1 MKCNEVFT
9 PGIFPKVTFVDSHIK
24 AKQQILRDGLET
36 KSMLI
41 AVSGPSKSGKTV
53 FVEDVVGRDNLIHVT
68 GAGVTSPQVLWQR
81 VFDIIGTP
89 TEQTKVTEK
98 NIQAAIG
105 AKLTTEAN
113 ALFVKGGGEV
123 GATGTWAEKDGITE
137 KYSQDFL
144 QLLIKELKGTS
155 YVIFID
161 DFHYIPRD
169 VQKILA
175 EHIKEAIRQG
185 INIVCASVPY
195 HSDDVLKANSDL
207 RGRILTIDL
216 DYWNP
221 EILAEIAV
229 KGFAALQVKYSK
241 PFLQNIV
248 AESAGSPQLMQTIC
262 LNACYEGKVRT
273 TNTNDTLMLGENS
286 EFTKD
291 VCMRTVMSTDYSSVV
306 EKMREGP
313 KTRGTERNQHVL
325 KDGSRFDVY
334 PIVLKAIA
342 QNPPLLNFRYADL
355 VSRIESLCG
364 ENGPSGSSV
373 TGACFHISQI
383 ANDSSNQN
391 IMEWDG
397 SSDVLDIR
405 DPYLLF
411 YLRWSEKY

>member
-9 PGIFPKVTFVDSHIK
+9 PGVFPKVTFVDSHIK
-24 AKQQILRDGLET
+24 SKQQILRDGLET

-68 GAGVTSPQVLWQR
+68 GAGVTNPDVLWQR

-89 TEQTKVTEK
+89 TEQTKIKEK
-98 NIQAAIG
+98 NTQAALSG
-105 AKLTTEAN
+105 KLTTEAN
-113 ALFVKGGGEV
+113 AIFVKGGGEV
-123 GATGTWAEKDGITE
+123 GATGSWTE
-137 KYSQDFL
+137 KNGVTEKHSQDFL

-161 DFHYIPRD
+161 DFHYIPKD
-169 VQKILA
+169 VQKVLA

-207 RGRILTIDL
+207 RGRILSIDL
-216 DYWNP
+216 DYWTP

-229 KGFAALQVKYSK
+229 KGFAALNVKYSE
-241 PFLQNIV
+241 PFLQSII

-262 LNACYEGKVRT
+262 LNACYEGNVRT
-273 TNTNDTLMLGENS
+273 INADNSLTLGSNS
-286 EFTKD
+286 DFTKS

-306 EKMREGP
+306 EKMKEGP

-342 QNPPLLNFRYADL
+342 QNPPALNFRYTSL
-355 VSRIESLCG
+355 VDRIESLCG

-373 TGACFHISQI
+373 TGACLHISQI
-383 ANDSSNQN
+383 ANDYANQN
-391 IMEWDG
+391 VLEWDG

-411 YLRWSEKY
+411 YLRWSEK

>member
-1 MKCNEVFT
+1 MKCNAVFT

-36 KSMLI
+36 RSLLI
-41 AVSGPSKSGKTV
+41 AISGPSKSGKTV

-68 GAGVTSPQVLWQR
+68 GAGVTSPHILWQR

-89 TEQTKVTEK
+89 TEQTKTVEK
-98 NIQAAIG
+98 SFQG
-105 AKLTTEAN
+105 EVSGKLTTEAN

-123 GATGTWAEKDGITE
+123 GTTGIWADKDGMSE

-144 QLLIKELKGTS
+144 QLLIKELNGTS

-161 DFHYIPRD
+161 DFHYIPKD
-169 VQKILA
+169 VQKVLA

-185 INIVCASVPY
+185 INIICASVPY

-216 DYWNP
+216 DYWSP

-229 KGFAALQVKYSK
+229 KGFDALKVKYDAS
-241 PFLQNIV
+241 FLQRII

-262 LNACYEGKVRT
+262 LNACYEGDIRT
-273 TNTNDTLMLGENS
+273 VNKDEKLVLGS
-286 EFTKD
+286 APEFTKD
-291 VCMRTVMSTDYSSVV
+291 VCLRTVMSTDYSSVV
-306 EKMREGP
+306 EKMRDGP
-313 KTRGTERNQHVL
+313 KTRGTERNQHAL
-325 KDGSRFDVY
+325 KDSTRADVY
-334 PIVLKAIA
+334 PIVLMAIA
-342 QNPPLLNFRYADL
+342 QDPPSLNFRYAGL

-364 ENGPSGSSV
+364 QNGPSGSSV

-383 ANDSSNQN
+383 ANDSANQN
-391 IMEWDG
+391 VIEWDS

-411 YLRWSEKY
+411 YLRWSAK

>member
-36 KSMLI
+36 QSMLV

-68 GAGVTSPQVLWQR
+68 GAGVTSPNVLWQR

-89 TEQTKVTEK
+89 IEQTKITEK
-98 NIQAAIG
+98 NVQAAFAG
-105 AKLTTEAN
+105 KLTTEAN
-113 ALFVKGGGEV
+113 AFFVKGGGEL
-123 GATGTWAEKDGITE
+123 GATGTWAEKDGVTE

-144 QLLIKELKGTS
+144 QLLIKELKGTR
-155 YVIFID
+155 YVVFID
-161 DFHYIPRD
+161 DFHYIPKD
-169 VQKILA
+169 VQKVLA
-175 EHIKEAIRQG
+175 EHIKEAIRHG
-185 INIVCASVPY
+185 ISIVCASVPY

-207 RGRILTIDL
+207 RGRILSIDL
-216 DYWNP
+216 DYWSP

-229 KGFAALQVKYSK
+229 KGFAALRVEYSA
-241 PFLQNIV
+241 PFLENIV

-262 LNACYEGKVRT
+262 LNACYEGNVRT
-273 TNTNDTLMLGENS
+273 INTDDTLILGANS
-286 EFTKD
+286 DFTKN

-342 QNPPLLNFRYADL
+342 QDPPALNFRYASL
-355 VSRIESLCG
+355 VGRIEKLCG
-364 ENGPSGSSV
+364 EDGPSGSSV
-373 TGACFHISQI
+373 TGACLHISQI

-391 IMEWDG
+391 VMEWDG
-397 SSDVLDIR
+397 LSDVLDIR

-411 YLRWSEKY
+411 YLRWSER